1 MKNKIK
7 TAISVGILAGAL
19 VLLGMA
25 NQANAS
31 VNTLTLQ
38 EQIRTDDGSLC
49 IYSDGNR
56 TETYEK
62 DGAGACPTRKTF
74 H

>member
-7 TAISVGILAGAL
+7 TAISVGILAGAI
-19 VLLGMA
+19 VLLGSA
-25 NQANAS
+25 NRANAS

-38 EQIRTDDGSLC
+38 DQIRTDDGSLC

-62 DGAGACPTRKTF
+62 DGAGSCPTRKTF

>member
-7 TAISVGILAGAL
+7 TAISVGILAGAI
-19 VLLGMA
+19 VILGTVK
-25 NQANAS
+25 QAHAT

-38 EQIRTDDGSLC
+38 EQIRTDEGSLC

-62 DGAGACPTRKTF
+62 DGAGACPTKKTF